1 MKRQLLAVISM
12 VLMCLA
18 ATAEAAPRLARLEVT
33 LWPEYDRPA
42 VLVMLHGW
50 LVADAALPATV
61 HLPMPAR
68 AGRPHAVAKR
78 APNGTLLVAEHTVE
92 VEGDQARVKVMT
104 DVPEVR
110 LEYYVDLPSTDPK
123 RRYVFEWP
131 GGLDVE
137 QVTYEVMQPVG
148 AEDFS
153 VEPAPS
159 RRSIDNDGFTY
170 HLGDLGSKARNDT
183 FSIGITYAKTTP
195 TLTVLALQPQLPPG
209 GQTLPAASVPGE
221 VPATSAAT
229 PSGPGGAETWLIAL
243 VILLA
248 AALGGAW
255 LFMSKRKP
263 ERER

>member
-1 MKRQLLAVISM
+1 MRRQSLAVISI
-12 VLMCLA
+12 VLMCSA
-18 ATAEAAPRLARLEVT
+18 ATAETAPRLARLEVT

-50 LVADAALPATV
+50 LAADAALPAIV
-61 HLPMPAR
+61 YLPMPAR

-78 APNGTLLVAEHTVE
+78 APDGTLLVAEHTVE
-92 VEGDQARVKVMT
+92 VEGDRARVKVMT

-137 QVTYEVMQPVG
+137 RVTYEVMQPVG

-153 VEPAPS
+153 VEPAPGT
-159 RRSIDNDGFTY
+159 RSIDNDGLTY
-170 HLGDLGSKARNDT
+170 HLGDLGSKARDDT
-183 FSIGITYAKTTP
+183 FSIGISYAKTTP
-195 TLTVLALQPQLPPG
+195 TLTFLALQPQLPPAS
-209 GQTLPAASVPGE
+209 QTLPAASAPGGVP
-221 VPATSAAT
+221 AAT
-229 PSGPGGAETWLIAL
+229 PSGRSGAETWLIVL
-243 VILLA
+243 VVLLA
-248 AALGGAW
+248 AALGGTW
-255 LFMSKRKP
+255 LFMSRRRP